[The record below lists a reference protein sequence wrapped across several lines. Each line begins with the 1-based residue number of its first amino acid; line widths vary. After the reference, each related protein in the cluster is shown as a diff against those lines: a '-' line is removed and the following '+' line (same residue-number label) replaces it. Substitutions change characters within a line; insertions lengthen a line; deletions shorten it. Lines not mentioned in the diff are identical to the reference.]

1 MELVWSGYEP
11 IRRTFDAVWI
21 DGVVDDSHTWI
32 DPISH
37 PKDSCRLDT
46 ARFVK
51 FFIQVYRIFKSLS
64 VSLRRIF
71 DGFFKFSGN

>member
-11 IRRTFDAVWI
+11 IRRTLDAVWI
-21 DGVVDDSHTWI
+21 DGVVDDCHTWI

-51 FFIQVYRIFKSLS
+51 FFIKVYRIFYEFVCVTQKN
-64 VSLRRIF
+64 LRWIF
-71 DGFFKFSGN
+71 